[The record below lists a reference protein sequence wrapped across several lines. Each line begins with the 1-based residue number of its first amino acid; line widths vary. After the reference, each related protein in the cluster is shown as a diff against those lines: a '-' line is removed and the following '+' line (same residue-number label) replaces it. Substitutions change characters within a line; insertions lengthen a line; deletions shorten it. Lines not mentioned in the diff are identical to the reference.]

1 MKIPSNETK
10 MTSYI
15 FDGVE
20 CYKITR
26 NAADKYILYKIIGSN
41 DYQKMK
47 TASSPIDLEAV
58 IEKDRRK

>member
-1 MKIPSNETK
+1 MKIPTNETR

-26 NAADKYILYKIIGSN
+26 NTSDKYILYKIIGDN
-41 DYQKMK
+41 DYKKMK
-47 TASSPIDLEAV
+47 TANSPIELEAV
-58 IEKDRRK
+58 IEKDRRN

>member
-15 FDGVE
+15 FDGAE

-26 NAADKYILYKIIGSN
+26 NPMDKYILYKTDGN
-41 DYQKMK
+41 DYKKMK
-47 TASSPIDLEAV
+47 TANSPIELEAV
-58 IEKDRRK
+58 IEKDRRN

>member
-1 MKIPSNETK
+1 MTIPKNETK

-26 NAADKYILYKIIGSN
+26 NSSDKYILYKIIGDN
-41 DYQKMK
+41 NYQKMK
-47 TASSPIDLEAV
+47 TANSPIELETV
-58 IEKDRRK
+58 IEKDRRN